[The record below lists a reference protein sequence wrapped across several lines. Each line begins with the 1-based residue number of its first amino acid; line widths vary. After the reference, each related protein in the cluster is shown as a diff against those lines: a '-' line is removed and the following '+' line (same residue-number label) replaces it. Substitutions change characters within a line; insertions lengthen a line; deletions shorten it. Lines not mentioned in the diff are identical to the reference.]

1 MIICA
6 YLKFHYQDNF
16 FHLEQGALFESL
28 EHLITHYLEF
38 SDGLS
43 TKLTIPVEPR
53 PKFLT
58 VPVLK
63 PGCSIDSLDGG
74 DFYDV
79 VPHSPNGVNNPGY
92 NHGIRES
99 YFTKKDTD
107 RIYNEIPDYQ
117 EIGEV
122 AESDYI
128 TLKTSTPVDS
138 IASFDDLF
146 INEKHLAVSSVQLG
160 EGQFGSVF
168 KGIYVK
174 PGRSQQVA
182 IKTLHSNEGD
192 NIHDNFCAFL
202 REAGTMM
209 NFDNPFIVK
218 MVGIV
223 PGPPMRIVQ
232 ELQALGSLLSYLEEH
247 GEEVT
252 ACDINIWANQIAH
265 GMEYLEMKRFVHRDL
280 ATRNILLASKTHA
293 RISDFGLSR
302 TISVENK
309 TFHSRRA
316 ERV

>member
-1 MIICA
+1 MP
-6 YLKFHYQDNF
+6 
-16 FHLEQGALFESL
+16 ALTHGCSVDSL
-28 EHLITHYLEF
+28 E
-38 SDGLS
+38 
-43 TKLTIPVEPR
+43 
-53 PKFLT
+53 
-58 VPVLK
+58 
-63 PGCSIDSLDGG
+63 DSGA
-74 DFYDV
+74 YDV
-79 VPHSPNGVNNPGY
+79 LPPSPSGFNNPGY
-92 NHGIRES
+92 IHGIRDS

-107 RIYNEIPDYQ
+107 KIYNEIPDYQ

-122 AESDYI
+122 GENDYI
-128 TLKTSTPVDS
+128 QLKTSTFVDS
-138 IASFDDLF
+138 ISSFDDLF

-168 KGIYVK
+168 KGIYVR
-174 PGRSQQVA
+174 PGSSQQVA
-182 IKTLHSNEGD
+182 IKTLHSSEGES
-192 NIHDNFCAFL
+192 IHDNFCAFL

-252 ACDINIWANQIAH
+252 ANDINIWANQIAH

-280 ATRNILLASKTHA
+280 AARNILLASKTHA

-309 TFHSRRA
+309 TFHSSRA